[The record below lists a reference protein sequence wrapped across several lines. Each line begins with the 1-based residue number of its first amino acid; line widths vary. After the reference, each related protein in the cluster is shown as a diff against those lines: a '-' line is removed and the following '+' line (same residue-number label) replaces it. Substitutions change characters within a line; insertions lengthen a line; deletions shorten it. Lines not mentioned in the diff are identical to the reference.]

1 MIQNSGFYRGI
12 VESSTVA
19 VVVVGADA
27 AVRYHT
33 PEAGLV
39 LAGSKEDVVGTLFPA
54 LFAPD
59 ARDSVDSF
67 LRRVT
72 CADSS
77 ASISMDAACLLRG
90 GEERTI
96 EMTAV
101 NLLESPEVEGIV
113 INVVDRTEVRRALDL
128 AERQARYDSL
138 TGLLNRR
145 TFDERGQALFSSPGA
160 GSGLLAMFD
169 MDHLKAINDAN
180 GHRVGDQ
187 VLRCAAE
194 RISAVLGGSGSVARV
209 GGDEFA
215 ALLPDID
222 PTKAR
227 HLLGVACRAISMP
240 LDGLDLRVT
249 ATCGVASSAM
259 AKHWPGLLQ
268 RAELALYQAK
278 RSKRGGVYFYR
289 GDQTGW
295 DQRRWREREA
305 LLAADKTVVAL
316 KSDVVRLE
324 QKTRHDQRTALHNAA
339 AFEEDLPALHALAS
353 HLGETYSIVLCDID
367 FFHRY
372 NVRYLYQPA
381 NVTLRKVADAIK
393 KACRPGDDVY
403 RYGGEE
409 VIITLRRTSLSDAGD
424 VADRI
429 RCAVVE
435 LAIPHEN
442 RPDPYIVTIS
452 VGVAECDPNAGLSG
466 AAVVDAANRALI
478 VAKQSGRNRV
488 EMSATNG
495 SWSS

>member
-1 MIQNSGFYRGI
+1 
-12 VESSTVA
+12 
-19 VVVVGADA
+19 
-27 AVRYHT
+27 
-33 PEAGLV
+33 
-39 LAGSKEDVVGTLFPA
+39 
-54 LFAPD
+54 
-59 ARDSVDSF
+59 
-67 LRRVT
+67 
-72 CADSS
+72 
-77 ASISMDAACLLRG
+77 
-90 GEERTI
+90 
-96 EMTAV
+96 
-101 NLLESPEVEGIV
+101 
-113 INVVDRTEVRRALDL
+113 VDRTEVRRALDL

-145 TFDERGQALFSSPGA
+145 AFDEHGQALFRSPGA
-160 GSGLLAMFD
+160 GSGLVAMFD
-169 MDHLKAINDAN
+169 IDHLKAINDAN

-194 RISAVLGGSGSVARV
+194 RISAVLAGSGSVARV

-268 RAELALYQAK
+268 RAELALYEAK

-289 GDQTGW
+289 GDQPGW

-324 QKTRHDQRTALHNAA
+324 QKTRHDQRTALLNAA
-339 AFEEDLPALHALAS
+339 AFEEDLPALHSLAS

-409 VIITLRRTSLSDAGD
+409 VIITLRRTSLSDAGHIAER
-424 VADRI
+424 V
-429 RCAVVE
+429 RCAVAE

-442 RPDPYIVTIS
+442 RPDPHIVTIS
-452 VGVAECDPNAGLSG
+452 VGVAECDPNAGLTG
-466 AAVVDAANRALI
+466 AAVVDDANRALI

-488 EMSATNG
+488 AISDANGASEFVKCSAQQMEG
-495 SWSS
+495 RC